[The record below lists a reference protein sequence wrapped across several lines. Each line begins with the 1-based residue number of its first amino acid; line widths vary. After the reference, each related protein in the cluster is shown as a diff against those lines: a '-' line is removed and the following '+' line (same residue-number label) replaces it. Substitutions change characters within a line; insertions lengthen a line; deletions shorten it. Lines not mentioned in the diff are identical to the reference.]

1 MATPL
6 QARPKVQPMSSNA
19 NGKKHTRFFGGML
32 ISIGVT
38 LIIALL
44 AVGVFTAQKL
54 VPSHAASVDEKAMHS
69 GAITTINGLNTI
81 AQIGSATNILDN
93 NGNPVTAN
101 SDPYKIVVVP
111 DDFASPILKPGNL
124 LVSNIGNDDHGV
136 TIPQFMQQTS
146 TGKSINPPTAVMGP
160 ADMGFDKGKLLVA
173 NSTGNSISLL
183 NADGT
188 LNTTVTN
195 PLFNGP
201 WGLTIGNPKS
211 SENHKGLISFF
222 VANKLDG
229 KIMRVDVTTPEG
241 ATAATFHVVQIGQ
254 YNLLG
259 GISKIDMR
267 WLPRLKVGSHEL
279 KDVLV
284 TINPANN
291 SIDAFAKSSKLNA
304 VTTPM
309 TVFQGTPLN
318 NPGGLAINP
327 MNGDAL
333 VVNLNDNNLLE
344 INMTT
349 AKVIGTK
356 TVDPLVVDGQ
366 GNNSAL
372 FGVLA
377 IKDTNGNLKVFYT
390 DDNTNTLNS
399 LSK

>member
-1 MATPL
+1 MATPF
-6 QARPKVQPMSSNA
+6 QSRPKVQPLSLNSNRRKR
-19 NGKKHTRFFGGML
+19 NRFSAGML

-38 LIIALL
+38 LVIVLF

-54 VPSHAASVDEKAMHS
+54 APSHAASVDDS

-81 AQIGSATNILDN
+81 TQIGSATNILDN

-101 SDPYKIVVVP
+101 SDPYKIVIVP
-111 DDFASPILKPGNL
+111 NDLASPILKPGNL

-173 NSTGNSISLL
+173 NSTGNSVSIL

-201 WGLTIGNPKS
+201 WGLTVGNPKHG
-211 SENHKGLISFF
+211 NKKGLISFF

-241 ATAATFHVVQIGQ
+241 AATPTFNVVQIGQ

-259 GISKIDMR
+259 GISKIDMH
-267 WLPRLKVGSHEL
+267 WLPKLKVGSQEL

-291 SIDAFAKSSKLNA
+291 SIDAFAKSSTLKRSNHA
-304 VTTPM
+304 HDG
-309 TVFQGTPLN
+309 F
-318 NPGGLAINP
+318 PGYALKQSRWS
-327 MNGDAL
+327 GDQPA
-333 VVNLNDNNLLE
+333 E
-344 INMTT
+344 W
-349 AKVIGTK
+349 
-356 TVDPLVVDGQ
+356 
-366 GNNSAL
+366 
-372 FGVLA
+372 
-377 IKDTNGNLKVFYT
+377 
-390 DDNTNTLNS
+390 
-399 LSK
+399 

>member
-1 MATPL
+1 MATPF
-6 QARPKVQPMSSNA
+6 QSRPKVQPLSLNSNRRKR
-19 NGKKHTRFFGGML
+19 NRFSAGML

-38 LIIALL
+38 LVIVLFA
-44 AVGVFTAQKL
+44 AGVFTAQKL
-54 VPSHAASVDEKAMHS
+54 APSHAASVDDS

-81 AQIGSATNILDN
+81 TQIGSATNILDN

-101 SDPYKIVVVP
+101 SDPYKIVIVP
-111 DDFASPILKPGNL
+111 NDLASPILKPGNL

-173 NSTGNSISLL
+173 NSTGNSVSIL

-201 WGLTIGNPKS
+201 WGLTVGNPKHG
-211 SENHKGLISFF
+211 NKKGLISFF

-241 ATAATFHVVQIGQ
+241 AATPTFNVVQIGQ

-259 GISKIDMR
+259 GISKIDMH
-267 WLPRLKVGSHEL
+267 WLPKLKVGSQEL

-291 SIDAFAKSSKLNA
+291 SIDAFAKSSTLNA

-327 MNGDAL
+327 LNGDAL

-344 INMTT
+344 INMKT
-349 AKVIGTK
+349 AKVVGTK
-356 TVDPLVVDGQ
+356 TVDPLIVDGQ

-377 IKDTNGNLKVFYT
+377 IKDNNGNLKVFYT

>member
-1 MATPL
+1 MIPL
-6 QARPKVQPMSSNA
+6 QSRSKVQPMSTNVY
-19 NGKKHTRFFGGML
+19 GKRRKRYSRGML
-32 ISIGVT
+32 VGIGVT
-38 LIIALL
+38 LVVALL
-44 AVGVFTAQKL
+44 AIGVFAAQKAGF
-54 VPSHAASVDEKAMHS
+54 SHAASVSQDGK
-69 GAITTINGLNTI
+69 ITTINGLQNIT
-81 AQIGSATNILDN
+81 QIGSATNILDN

-101 SDPYKIVVVP
+101 SDPYKIVIVP
-111 DDFASPILKPGNL
+111 NGFASPILKPGNL
-124 LVSNIGNDDHGV
+124 LVSNIGNDDHGI

-173 NSTGNSISLL
+173 NSTGNSVSIL

-201 WGLTIGNPKS
+201 WGLTIGNPKQG
-211 SENHKGLISFF
+211 NNKKGLTSFF

-229 KIMRVDVTTPEG
+229 KIMRVDVTTPKG
-241 ATAATFHVVQIGQ
+241 AATPTFNVVQIGQ

-259 GISKIDMR
+259 GISKIDMH
-267 WLPRLKVGSHEL
+267 WLPKLKVGSQEL

-291 SIDAFAKSSKLNA
+291 SIDAFPHSSTLNA

-349 AKVIGTK
+349 ATVIGTK

-377 IKDTNGNLKVFYT
+377 IKDDNGNLKVFFT
-390 DDNTNTLNS
+390 DDNTNTLNV

>member
-1 MATPL
+1 
-6 QARPKVQPMSSNA
+6 MSTNVY
-19 NGKKHTRFFGGML
+19 GKRRKRYSRGML
-32 ISIGVT
+32 VGIGVT
-38 LIIALL
+38 LVVALL
-44 AVGVFTAQKL
+44 AIGVFAAQKAGF
-54 VPSHAASVDEKAMHS
+54 SHAASVSQDGK
-69 GAITTINGLNTI
+69 ITTINGLQNIT
-81 AQIGSATNILDN
+81 QIGSATNILDN

-101 SDPYKIVVVP
+101 SDPYKIVIVP
-111 DDFASPILKPGNL
+111 NGFASPILKPGNL
-124 LVSNIGNDDHGV
+124 LVSNIGNDDHGI

-173 NSTGNSISLL
+173 NSTGNSVSIL

-201 WGLTIGNPKS
+201 WGLTIGNPKQG
-211 SENHKGLISFF
+211 NNKKGLTSFF

-229 KIMRVDVTTPEG
+229 KIMRVDVTTPKG
-241 ATAATFHVVQIGQ
+241 AATPTFNVVQIGQ

-259 GISKIDMR
+259 GISKIDMH
-267 WLPRLKVGSHEL
+267 WLPKLKVGSQEL

-291 SIDAFAKSSKLNA
+291 SIDAFPHSSTLNA

-349 AKVIGTK
+349 ATVIGTK

-377 IKDTNGNLKVFYT
+377 IKDDNGNLKVFFT
-390 DDNTNTLNS
+390 DDNTNTLNV